1 MSWRGHRQDHSKG
14 PDEWLNRGGRVPALV
29 TTTSRIWPDRVL
41 LILLPVAG
49 LLLVLE
55 VPFRPLDERVRP
67 VERFHV
73 GDFLPSP
80 QPPLRRGYALGVV
93 VVVIA
98 LVSLFTG
105 QRRAVLLA
113 VVLAVSVGWA
123 GVSGSLFIRS
133 SPNNPMYSV
142 SMGLAFLIA
151 FWAAL
156 MLVTMAVKRRS
167 QGNPASTAPSMASS

>member
-1 MSWRGHRQDHSKG
+1 
-14 PDEWLNRGGRVPALV
+14 VPALV

-55 VPFRPLDERVRP
+55 YLS
-67 VERFHV
+67 
-73 GDFLPSP
+73 GLWTSAYGPSNGFTSATSF
-80 QPPLRRGYALGVV
+80 PPLSLHYAGGYALGVV